1 MSEITIIPIT
11 AEPEETIE
19 IALCGILANA
29 CTIPVEGALT
39 PATEG
44 TVKRLSSDTF
54 VSIMVDLASQDL
66 DQSVPATFLTLTA
79 NVAVHY
85 ALADD
90 ADGSS
95 YRDELRKVRAALV
108 SLTGDGCAAL
118 TTEAV
123 AVDGFV
129 INSTM
134 TSFEAGDNPVN
145 TKTYTATVHCRV
157 LQPTVDEHTN
167 EEEAVNGN

>member
-19 IALCGILANA
+19 VALCGILANS

-54 VSIMVDLASQDL
+54 VSVMVDLSSQDL
-66 DQSVPATFLTLTA
+66 DQRVPATFITLTA
-79 NVAVHY
+79 NVSVHY

-108 SLTGDGCAAL
+108 SLTGDGCSAL

-129 INSTM
+129 INSTS
-134 TSFEAGDNPVN
+134 TSFEAGDDPVN

-157 LQPTVDEHTN
+157 LNTQTDTTN
-167 EEEAVNGN
+167 EEAVNG

>member
-19 IALCGILANA
+19 VALCGILANA

-54 VSIMVDLASQDL
+54 ISVMVDLASQDL
-66 DQSVPATFLTLTA
+66 DQLSPAMFITLTA

-95 YRDELRKVRAALV
+95 YRDECRRCRAALV
-108 SLTGDGCAAL
+108 ALTGDGCAAL
-118 TTEAV
+118 TTASV

-129 INSTM
+129 INSTT

-157 LQPTVDEHTN
+157 LQTTADTTNNEPT
-167 EEEAVNGN
+167 EEEV